1 MDTLFSGKHVLI
13 IGAGPAGLFAAKQL
27 ANDGASVTIINEDLR
42 PGGFAEYGIYP
53 DKIKIKEG
61 MRSQFRAI
69 LAMPQVRYLGG
80 VKVGLT
86 RHITLDQLRGL
97 GFQAVL
103 VTTGAQCPKWLGLP
117 GENLRGVYHA
127 SEIVC
132 AYNRRPFPC
141 PRPVE
146 IGRRVALIGA
156 GNVMLDMARWLAEE
170 VQVDELTAL
179 VRRGPAEVK
188 FDKDELRLMAP
199 YVDLPALDAEVAR
212 VAPLMQSLG
221 QDSAHLPALAR
232 SLQGQPAR
240 SNTRLRLRFL
250 VSPRSYVGDDT
261 GRVRGIELED
271 NTLIK
276 NGEDTKAAGLGTLRV
291 FNCDTILLSIGDAVD
306 PLLGLPVNGTE
317 FALRSDPRFP
327 IEGQSFEIAG
337 MDEVFVAG
345 WARRPS
351 VGLVGMA
358 RKDGILATR
367 AVNAWLN
374 SLPAAAGAD
383 PYPALL
389 AALQRTGAELLTRED
404 VARLDAKEKEE
415 ALRRGLEVFQY
426 LTYEEILAAARASA

>member
-1 MDTLFSGKHVLI
+1 MDTSIPGKHILI
-13 IGAGPAGLFAAKQL
+13 IGAGPAGLFAAKQF
-27 ANDGASVTIINEDLR
+27 ANDGAQVTLINEDLR

-61 MRSQFRAI
+61 MRSQFRSI

-80 VKVGLT
+80 VKVGMG
-86 RHITLDQLRGL
+86 RDITLDGLRSL
-97 GFQAVL
+97 GFQALL
-103 VTTGAQCPKWLGLP
+103 VTTGAQCPKWLNLP
-117 GENLRGVYHA
+117 GENLRGIYHA

-141 PRPVE
+141 PKPVE
-146 IGRRVALIGA
+146 IGRRVALVGA

-170 VQVDELTAL
+170 RQVDELTAL

-199 YVDLPALDAEVAR
+199 YVDLPGLDAEVAR

-221 QDSAHLPALAR
+221 QDPAHLPALAR
-232 SLQGQPAR
+232 SLQGQPPR

-250 VSPRSYVGDDT
+250 VTPHSYVGDDT

-271 NTLIK
+271 NTLVK
-276 NGEDTKAAGLGTLRV
+276 NGEDTRAVGLGTLRV
-291 FNCDTILLSIGDAVD
+291 FNCDTVLLSIGDAVD
-306 PLLGLPVNGTE
+306 PLLGLPTSGSE
-317 FALRSDPRFP
+317 FARRPDPRFP
-327 IEGQSFEIAG
+327 VEAQSFEVAG

-358 RKDGILATR
+358 RKDGILGTR
-367 AVNAWLN
+367 AVNAYLN
-374 SLPAAAGAD
+374 SLPAAAGTD
-383 PYPALL
+383 PFPALL
-389 AALQRTGAELLTRED
+389 AALKETGKELLAKED
-404 VARLDAKEKEE
+404 VARLEAAEKEE

-426 LTYEEILAAARASA
+426 QTYEDILTAARSQH